1 MALIHRLNTP
11 SDSESVMGR
20 VLAMRRSREAVAPE
34 KTPSEHPAS
43 DAPRTESTIDA
54 AAAIRSLLRELQTQR
69 RYGIATPSHLFSML
83 HSHLRMERGALLV
96 PNQEDEFLPI
106 ATSGLDRTSRFRL
119 RVTGAELSEL
129 LTPGSVTVLS
139 GAARDFFSDRL
150 SRVDFRSSPRLG
162 LFPFTHLSRVL
173 ALLVVFDS
181 PILESERV
189 VLDVLLAALSDNAGR
204 LIFDGRHKPLG
215 FRNRGVVLPT
225 DQIST
230 IRRRVAETAR
240 ELESV
245 AEVIEVEFD
254 STIRTIL
261 EAHPHLDRERLVE
274 DVFDTAALLVSTHYS
289 VVRSDNDRML
299 LFGVASASVDVE
311 LLIHLL
317 GSTLAQLFG
326 CDHLPKL
333 QFHLRS
339 ADDIGRDA

>member
-1 MALIHRLNTP
+1 MGLIHRLNAP
-11 SDSESVMGR
+11 PDPESVVGR
-20 VLAMRRSREAVAPE
+20 VLAMRRSREPGVLPE
-34 KTPSEHPAS
+34 TVNEGSAS
-43 DAPRTESTIDA
+43 DTQKAESTVDA

-83 HSHLRMERGALLV
+83 HRHLRVQRGALLV

-119 RVTGAELSEL
+119 RVTSAELSEL
-129 LTPGSVTVLS
+129 LTPGNVAVLT
-139 GAARDFFSDRL
+139 GDARDFFSDRL

-173 ALLVVFDS
+173 ALLIVFDS
-181 PILESERV
+181 PILDSERV

-204 LIFDGRHKPLG
+204 LIFDGRQKPLSL
-215 FRNRGVVLPT
+215 RNRGVVLPT

-230 IRRRVAETAR
+230 IRRRIEERAR
-240 ELESV
+240 ERDSA

-261 EAHPHLDRERLVE
+261 EAHPHLDRERLIE
-274 DVFDTAALLVSTHYS
+274 DVFDTAALLVSSHYS
-289 VVRSDNDRML
+289 VVRTDNDRAL
-299 LFGVASASVDVE
+299 LLGVASASIDVE

-326 CDHLPKL
+326 CDRLPKL